1 MKAKEMKNRGR
12 KLTKNNVVDLNP
24 NISGY
29 IIRDN
34 INIPIKKEGCQAKLK

>member
-1 MKAKEMKNRGR
+1 MKAKEEMKNRGR

-29 IIRDN
+29 T
-34 INIPIKKEGCQAKLK
+34 K